1 MTSPPDDLMDHVRR
15 DLAAWH
21 ATHPRATF
29 AEIETAVE
37 AHIADLRA
45 TLVHERANAA
55 WQDEKPACP
64 HCGTTMT
71 VRSRSTR
78 TVTLQGEEAITMD
91 RAHVIC
97 PACGTGLFPP
107 G

>member
-1 MTSPPDDLMDHVRR
+1 MKTPPDDLMDEVRR

-29 AEIETAVE
+29 ADMETAVE
-37 AHIADLRA
+37 ERICRLRA
-45 TLVHERANAA
+45 ALLAEQVDVVHQEEHPQCQR
-55 WQDEKPACP
+55 
-64 HCGTTMT
+64 CGATM
-71 VRSRSTR
+71 VPRSRSAR
-78 TVTLQGEEAITMD
+78 MVVMPGDDAIPVERDYVM
-91 RAHVIC
+91 C